1 MKLAQ
6 YVGLSLL
13 VLAFFS
19 CKQGSTESDSSKE
32 SEVHAHEE
40 ETGNEVSLSQAQM
53 KAIGIELGSIEQKE
67 LQNVIKANGFLKVPN
82 QSKAQV
88 TSLYS
93 GQIRTIYVRPGDYVS
108 KGQSIASL
116 ENPDQVLVQEQYL
129 SVVGQIQMAQT
140 EVKRQKELYEGNAG
154 ALKNLQY
161 AESQLRTLQT
171 QKASLSKQL
180 QMMGINP
187 ASISA
192 SKLRSSMT
200 ITAPISGVV
209 GNVLVEIGTY
219 VDLATPIAEIVDNSS
234 LHLDLSIFEKD
245 LPKVA
250 KGQTIH
256 FTLTNNPAKEYDA
269 KIFSIG
275 STFEDGS
282 KSVPVHANVLGD
294 KIGLIDGMNAVA
306 IISIGESLVPAVP
319 TDAIVNVGAEDFI
332 FILEEEHD
340 GEFHFLK
347 IPVVKGTTDIGY
359 SQITPLVEIPADAQV
374 VTKGAFFIM
383 AKLTNTG
390 EEGHSH

>member
-1 MKLAQ
+1 MK
-6 YVGLSLL
+6 SIHILL
-13 VLAFFS
+13 FFLLLGFACENHS
-19 CKQGSTESDSSKE
+19 KQ
-32 SEVHAHEE
+32 HEE
-40 ETGNEVSLSQAQM
+40 TVAHSHSHDEESGNEVSLTEAQM
-53 KAIGIELGSIEQKE
+53 KAIGIELGEIEQKE

-88 TSLYS
+88 TSLYA
-93 GQIRTIYVRPGDYVS
+93 GQVRHIFVKPGDYVS

-129 SVVGQIQMAQT
+129 SIVGQIQMAQT

-161 AESQLRTLQT
+161 AESQLKTLQT
-171 QKASLSKQL
+171 QKASLAKQL

-187 ASISA
+187 ASVSA
-192 SKLRSSMT
+192 SKMRSSMT

-209 GNVLVEIGTY
+209 GNVLVEIGSY
-219 VDLATPIAEIVDNSS
+219 VDLATPLAEIVDNSS

-256 FTLTNNPAKEYDA
+256 FTLTNNPAQEYDA

-294 KIGLIDGMNAVA
+294 KTGLIDGMNAVA
-306 IISIGESLVPAVP
+306 IISIGESLVPAIP
-319 TDAIVNVGAEDFI
+319 TEAIINVGAEDFI

-359 SQITPLVEIPADAQV
+359 SQITPLIEIPSDAQV